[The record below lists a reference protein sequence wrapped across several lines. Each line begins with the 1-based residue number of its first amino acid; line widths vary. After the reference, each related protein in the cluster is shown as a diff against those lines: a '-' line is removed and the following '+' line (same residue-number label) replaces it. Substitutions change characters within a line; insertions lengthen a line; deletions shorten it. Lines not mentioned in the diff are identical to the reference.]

1 MVYSWGRNEQGF
13 LGRESKTDLRNI
25 LSNDGGGGG
34 GTQKKLGFSNFYP
47 EPVLK
52 LAKFKVKRIA
62 IKEGKFMAFLVN
74 HPYI

>member
-1 MVYSWGRNEQGF
+1 MIYSWGKNENGF
-13 LGRESKTDLRNI
+13 LGRESKTDLRTI
-25 LSNDGGGGG
+25 LSKEGDN
-34 GTQKKLGFSNFYP
+34 TKKKIGFSNFFP